1 MSRFLNERHKG
12 KYKVFNVAER
22 ATYDKDEFFEGRV
35 SDYLWPDHHAP
46 LFKFLVQI
54 AEEARQWLTAASDNV
69 IAVHCNSGKGRTGT
83 VICTILLYMGF
94 FDNVDDCLRFFSH
107 QRGVAVSQPCQL
119 RYLYYFDAF
128 YRKKIKSPSVKRLRG
143 IQFVKV
149 PTIYAGGC
157 WPYFTVY
164 DCKGVEKEKLF
175 SYTQTK

>member
-1 MSRFLNERHKG
+1 
-12 KYKVFNVAER
+12 
-22 ATYDKDEFFEGRV
+22 
-35 SDYLWPDHHAP
+35 
-46 LFKFLVQI
+46 
-54 AEEARQWLTAASDNV
+54 
-69 IAVHCNSGKGRTGT
+69 
-83 VICTILLYMGF
+83 MGF

-149 PTIYAGGC
+149 PSIYAGGC

-175 SYTQTK
+175 SYTQTKQRTPDQGGVVLDLKAHETNKFVLTGDILIRFKHAGYFSNSEFCRI